1 MLSADALWLVSL
13 SPVAL
18 VLAVL
23 AGCLVGGA
31 IQDRRTP
38 SADPQAVAT
47 YWALMRADQQ
57 RRSAKLGTPEPAI
70 PQRAT
75 ISLYTATLPE
85 VLEYLRDARI
95 ARAYEHNEYL
105 TLIGGLR
112 A

>member
-1 MLSADALWLVSL
+1 MLSADVMWLVSL

-31 IQDRRTP
+31 IQARRMP
-38 SADPQAVAT
+38 AADPQSVAT

-57 RRSAKLGTPEPAI
+57 RRSAVLGTPEPTA
-70 PQRAT
+70 PQRPT

-85 VLEYLRDARI
+85 VLEYLREARI

-105 TLIGGLR
+105 TLMR